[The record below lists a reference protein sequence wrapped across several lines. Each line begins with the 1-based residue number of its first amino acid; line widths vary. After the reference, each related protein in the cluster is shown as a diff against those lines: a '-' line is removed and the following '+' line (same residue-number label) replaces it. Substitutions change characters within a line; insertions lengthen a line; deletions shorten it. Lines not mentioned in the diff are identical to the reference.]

1 MRKYIYKTKQIHRSL
16 MGCIRNSSLSNVCSL
31 QDLTLYNP
39 ERTITVKGPI
49 EACCLAEVEVMKKVR
64 EAYENDI
71 AAMNVSHT
79 HMHTHTHIHTLGHFH
94 MISNLQPYSLQQ
106 QTHLI
111 PGLNLGAL
119 GLFPSSSNMP
129 PPPPG
134 NSTSGAPYGCFGV
147 RTPALCLSWDRRQ
160 WKPPFWYIA
169 FVLWKRLTPLLLPCF
184 SFIWRCGLRKF
195 WSGKKIFKKPLIH
208 WKLTKIVFFFFF
220 F

>member
-1 MRKYIYKTKQIHRSL
+1 MHR
-16 MGCIRNSSLSNVCSL
+16 L

-39 ERTITVKGPI
+39 ERTITVKGSI

-71 AAMNVSHT
+71 AAMNVSMHA
-79 HMHTHTHIHTLGHFH
+79 HTHTLKRNQNNETSTWCL
-94 MISNLQPYSLQQ
+94 SNLQSSSQQ

-134 NSTSGAPYGCFGV
+134 NSVSGAPYGCFGV
-147 RTPALCLSWDRRQ
+147 NNLCCVDSRGQHL
-160 WKPPFWYIA
+160 
-169 FVLWKRLTPLLLPCF
+169 LT
-184 SFIWRCGLRKF
+184 
-195 WSGKKIFKKPLIH
+195 
-208 WKLTKIVFFFFF
+208 FFFFF
-220 F
+220 FVWPPKVVVVASCGEPGWFSLVK